1 MNRVEAHAADAIT
14 DSRLRVKVPAPWVF
28 RALGKKTVEVP
39 VPFPTGQTLA
49 RMARLFC
56 RMDIELKE
64 LKAGDMGTTLE
75 CIGRNAVTVSRI
87 IAYGM
92 VRGTL
97 ASCLLNRPLAWYLRC
112 YMDMKTMAELA
123 HILVLLSSP
132 EAFINIIASVATLN
146 QMVPTTPTASQTEKG
161 S

>member
-87 IAYGM
+87 ITHQLIGALPRW
-92 VRGTL
+92 RGSSDAWTL
-97 ASCLLNRPLAWYLRC
+97 
-112 YMDMKTMAELA
+112 
-123 HILVLLSSP
+123 I
-132 EAFINIIASVATLN
+132 
-146 QMVPTTPTASQTEKG
+146 VPSLGTSRI

>member
-1 MNRVEAHAADAIT
+1 MNPVEAHAADALT
-14 DSRLRVKVPAPWVF
+14 DSRLMVNIPAPWIF
-28 RALGKKTVEVP
+28 RVLGKKTVKVP

-49 RMARLFC
+49 KMARLFC

-75 CIGRNAVTVSRI
+75 CIGRNAVAVSRI

-92 VRGTL
+92 LRGTM
-97 ASCLLNRPLAWYLRC
+97 ASHLLNRPLAWYLRC
-112 YMDMKTMAELA
+112 YMDMKTMAELTQ
-123 HILVLLSSP
+123 IIVLLSSP
-132 EAFINIIASVATLN
+132 EAFMNIINSVATLN
-146 QMVPTTPTASQTEKG
+146 QMAPTMSQKKEEG